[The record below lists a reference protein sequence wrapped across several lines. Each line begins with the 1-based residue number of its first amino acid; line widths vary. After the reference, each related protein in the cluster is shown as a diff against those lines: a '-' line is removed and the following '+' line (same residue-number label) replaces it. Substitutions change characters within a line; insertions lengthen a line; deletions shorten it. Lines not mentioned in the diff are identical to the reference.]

1 VLGCRVVGS
10 PQVRRSGVP
19 VSPSGAEWTE
29 ITADGILPTSRQAR
43 LAQRGV
49 HLDNQLLA
57 SLLAAQPVSEGVLM
71 VETTLPSL
79 PPGHLGMI
87 VPRTRLFINRP
98 KAHDLGWDAITAAG
112 VFVLTGSASLAAG
125 AQLFQRALRMMRVLA
140 ADEADLAIVMANL
153 SEGRPTD
160 ISLPISRIESAY
172 EEDSAKVAPLLKG
185 LRKRGI
191 AVEDGEGWRLVD

>member
-1 VLGCRVVGS
+1 
-10 PQVRRSGVP
+10 
-19 VSPSGAEWTE
+19 
-29 ITADGILPTSRQAR
+29 
-43 LAQRGV
+43 
-49 HLDNQLLA
+49 
-57 SLLAAQPVSEGVLM
+57 
-71 VETTLPSL
+71 
-79 PPGHLGMI
+79 
-87 VPRTRLFINRP
+87 
-98 KAHDLGWDAITAAG
+98 
-112 VFVLTGSASLAAG
+112 
-125 AQLFQRALRMMRVLA
+125 MMRVLA